1 MVQDLLSSKL
11 WTKETTTAGF
21 ILVFEYIHS
30 SSLFGGVNVEA
41 TIIPRS
47 DAQRANVSFNTTQ
60 NSEIS
65 SIDTG
70 FTEND
75 PTLIYANVSGTLEFG
90 TQFRIE
96 GSSVD
101 GNELTITATNPT
113 ADRTATFPDATGT
126 VSLITNTETLTN
138 KTLTSPK
145 INEDVAVT
153 STGSRT

>member
-1 MVQDLLSSKL
+1 MK
-11 WTKETTTAGF
+11 
-21 ILVFEYIHS
+21 YP
-30 SSLFGGVNVEA
+30 VN
-41 TIIPRS
+41 
-47 DAQRANVSFNTTQ
+47 TQ
-60 NSEIS
+60 V
-65 SIDTG
+65 
-70 FTEND
+70 TEND

-96 GSSVD
+96 GSSAD

-113 ADRTATFPDATGT
+113 ADRTATFDATGT

-153 STGSRT
+153 STATELNLLDGVTGITLGSANELLVVGTDGSVFQVIVH